1 MTGYEGAKVRER
13 ESDGVATIPA
23 PAAVSTPSSGDGAVP
38 AGLTLVRTKA
48 EVRAWLAAERAAGRA
63 VGLVPTMGYLHEG
76 HLSLVDRA
84 RELADVVAMSIFVN
98 PLQFGPSEDLDRY
111 PRDLERDLELAAGRG
126 TALVFAPSAAEMY
139 PGGEPRVS
147 VLPDEEIGGRLDGGS
162 RPGHFRGVLTVVA
175 KLFGIFTPDVAVFGQ
190 KDWQQATLIARMAAD
205 LDLPVRV
212 EVAPIVRE
220 ADGLAMSSRNVY
232 LSPAERASARALS
245 RALERVRGLYAAG
258 ERDAGVL
265 RGVLWD
271 GISVPGVEPEY
282 AEVVDPRTLG
292 PVERAGGGTLCAV
305 AARVGKTRLI
315 DNALLP
321 PDV

>member
-1 MTGYEGAKVRER
+1 MSVETL
-13 ESDGVATIPA
+13 
-23 PAAVSTPSSGDGAVP
+23 AAEECIDAAAAECED
-38 AGLTLVRTKA
+38 AGPLLVRTRA
-48 EVRAWLAAERAAGRA
+48 EVRAWVAAQRAAGKR

-84 RELADVVAMSIFVN
+84 HELADVVAMSIFVN
-98 PLQFGPSEDLDRY
+98 PLQFGPTEDLERY
-111 PRDLERDLELAAGRG
+111 PRDLERDLALAAERG
-126 TALVFAPSAAEMY
+126 TALVFAPSVAEMY
-139 PGGEPRVS
+139 PEGEPRVS
-147 VLPDEEIGGRLDGGS
+147 ILPDEEIGGRLDGGS

-205 LDLPVRV
+205 LDIPVRV

-220 ADGLAMSSRNVY
+220 PDGLAMSSRNVY
-232 LSPAERASARALS
+232 LSPDERRSALALS
-245 RALERVRGLYAAG
+245 RALGQVREMYERG
-258 ERDAGVL
+258 ERDAAVL
-265 RGVLWD
+265 RGALWS
-271 GISVPGVEPEY
+271 GISAPGVEPEY

-292 PVERAGGGTLCAV
+292 PIGRAGGGTVLAV

-321 PDV
+321 PEA

>member
-1 MTGYEGAKVRER
+1 MSVEA
-13 ESDGVATIPA
+13 I
-23 PAAVSTPSSGDGAVP
+23 AAVAGIDAAAAECAGDE
-38 AGLTLVRTKA
+38 AGLVLVRTKA
-48 EVRAWLAAERAAGRA
+48 EVRAWVAAQRAAGLR
-63 VGLVPTMGYLHEG
+63 VGLVPTMGFLHEG

-84 RELADVVAMSIFVN
+84 HELADVVAMSIFVN
-98 PLQFGPSEDLDRY
+98 PLQFGPSEDLERY
-111 PRDLERDLELAAGRG
+111 PRNLEGDLELAAGRG

-139 PGGEPRVS
+139 PEGEPRVS

-190 KDWQQATLIARMAAD
+190 KDWQQATLIARMAAE

-232 LSPAERASARALS
+232 LSAAERASARALS
-245 RALERVRGLYAAG
+245 RALERVRALYEAG
-258 ERDAGVL
+258 ERDAAVL
-265 RGVLWD
+265 RGALWD

-292 PVERAGGGTLCAV
+292 PVERAGGGTLFAV

>member
-1 MTGYEGAKVRER
+1 MSV
-13 ESDGVATIPA
+13 ESM
-23 PAAVSTPSSGDGAVP
+23 AAVARIDAAAAECADPGP
-38 AGLTLVRTKA
+38 KLVRTKA
-48 EVRAWLAAERAAGRA
+48 EVRAWVAAQRAKGKT

-84 RELADVVAMSIFVN
+84 RELADVAAMSIFVN
-98 PLQFGPSEDLDRY
+98 PLQFGPAEDLEHY

-139 PGGEPRVS
+139 PQGEPRVS
-147 VLPDEEIGGRLDGGS
+147 IVPDEEIGGRLDGAS

-190 KDWQQATLIARMAAD
+190 KDWQQAALITRMAAE

-212 EVAPIVRE
+212 EIAPIVRDP
-220 ADGLAMSSRNVY
+220 DGLAMSSRNVY
-232 LSPAERASARALS
+232 LSPAERTSARALS
-245 RALERVRGLYAAG
+245 RALERVREMYVQG
-258 ERDAGVL
+258 ERDAAVL
-265 RGVLWD
+265 RAALWD
-271 GISVPGVEPEY
+271 GIAVPGVEPEY
-282 AEVVDPRTLG
+282 AEVVDSRTLG
-292 PVERAGGGTLCAV
+292 LVERAGGGTLCAV

>member
-1 MTGYEGAKVRER
+1 MSVETL
-13 ESDGVATIPA
+13 
-23 PAAVSTPSSGDGAVP
+23 AAAACIDAAAAECAD
-38 AGLTLVRTKA
+38 AGPTLVRTKA
-48 EVRAWLAAERAAGRA
+48 EVRAWVAEQRAAGRT

-76 HLSLVDRA
+76 HLTLVDRA
-84 RELADVVAMSIFVN
+84 RELADVVAVSIFVN
-98 PLQFGPSEDLDRY
+98 PLQFGPSEDLETY

-190 KDWQQATLIARMAAD
+190 KDWQQAALISRMAAD
-205 LDLPVRV
+205 LDFAVRV
-212 EVAPIVRE
+212 EVAPIVRD
-220 ADGLAMSSRNVY
+220 APGRARSSRTG
-232 LSPAERASARALS
+232 SRPPAARASALALPRALG
-245 RALERVRGLYAAG
+245 RVRGMYEGG
-258 ERDAGVL
+258 ERDAAVL
-265 RGVLWD
+265 RAALWD
-271 GISVPGVEPEY
+271 GINVPGVEPEY

-321 PDV
+321 PHV